1 MTINIHVFF
10 LLYKYEL
17 IFAFWVSFS
26 IFHVLVVPEAK
37 VCVCF
42 LFCSFEDRIVIDS
55 SETFLY
61 WSVLFRKSH
70 GLKQNKKNRKEG
82 QMAIQSHLKEL
93 QNKKPGYVEITGIFC
108 LNFDVGFFF

>member
-1 MTINIHVFF
+1 M
-10 LLYKYEL
+10 
-17 IFAFWVSFS
+17 
-26 IFHVLVVPEAK
+26 VPEAK